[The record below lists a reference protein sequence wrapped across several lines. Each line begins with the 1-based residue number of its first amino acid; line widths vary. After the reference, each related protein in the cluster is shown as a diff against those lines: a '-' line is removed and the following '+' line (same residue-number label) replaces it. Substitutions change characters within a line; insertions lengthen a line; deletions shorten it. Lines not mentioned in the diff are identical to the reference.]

1 MGAVTGH
8 LGNSRGQRMSA
19 LYTRVARFYDAENA
33 DKRDDLQLY
42 GELAEAYKGDILDV
56 GCGTGRVLMHLA
68 RQGHQVHGIDN
79 DRAMLDRLELN
90 QHQSAQLDGKIS
102 AIHADVLEY
111 EYQSR
116 FALILLTYNV
126 LMHFH
131 EQERQ
136 IALLGKLRS
145 WLADDGL
152 LVIDLPNAGPA
163 FASQDTEAPTLE
175 RTFLDPETG
184 HMIMLQSL
192 SFIDRA
198 EQLLH
203 VEWIYDI
210 IDGDGAVKRLFA
222 PHKLRYF
229 FLAELRLLLERC
241 GLGLAAVYGDTD
253 RGDYT
258 SDSDRMIVF
267 ANAV

>member
-1 MGAVTGH
+1 
-8 LGNSRGQRMSA
+8 MSA
-19 LYTRVARFYDAENA
+19 FYSRVARFYDAENA

-42 GELAEAYKGDILDV
+42 SELAAERKGDILDV
-56 GCGTGRVLMHLA
+56 GCGTGRVLIHLA

-79 DRAMLDRLELN
+79 DRAMLDRLELKLE
-90 QHQSAQLDGKIS
+90 QRALLAEKIS

-116 FALILLTYNV
+116 FALILLTYNG

-131 EQERQ
+131 EQDRQ
-136 IALLGKLRS
+136 IALLGKLRR
-145 WLADDGL
+145 WLAGDGL

-184 HMIMLQSL
+184 QMIMLQSL

-198 EQLLH
+198 RQVLH
-203 VEWIYDI
+203 VDWIYDI

-229 FLAELRLLLERC
+229 FLAEISLLLERC

-258 SDSDRMIVF
+258 SESERMIVF

>member
-1 MGAVTGH
+1 
-8 LGNSRGQRMSA
+8 MSA
-19 LYTRVARFYDAENA
+19 FYTRVARFYDAENT
-33 DKRDDLQLY
+33 DKTDDLQLY
-42 GELAEAYKGDILDV
+42 RELAEENKGDILDV
-56 GCGTGRVLMHLA
+56 GCGTGRVLFHLA
-68 RQGHQVHGIDN
+68 QQGHRVHGIDN
-79 DRAMLDRLELN
+79 DRAMLDRLERNLE
-90 QHQSAQLDGKIS
+90 QAAQLDEKIS
-102 AIHADVLEY
+102 AIHADVLKH
-111 EYQSR
+111 EYQST

-131 EQERQ
+131 EQDRQ
-136 IALLGKLRS
+136 LALLGKLRR

-163 FASQDTEAPTLE
+163 FASPDTEAPTLE

-184 HMIMLQSL
+184 HMIMLQSV

-198 EQLLH
+198 QQLLH
-203 VEWIYDI
+203 VDWIYDL
-210 IDGDGAVKRLFA
+210 IDGDGSVKRLFA

-229 FLAELRLLLERC
+229 FLAELKLLLERC

-258 SDSDRMIVF
+258 SESERMIDF

>member
-1 MGAVTGH
+1 
-8 LGNSRGQRMSA
+8 MSA
-19 LYTRVARFYDAENA
+19 FYTRVARFYDAENS
-33 DKRDDLQLY
+33 DKTDDLQLY
-42 GELAEAYKGDILDV
+42 SELAEENKGDILDV
-56 GCGTGRVLMHLA
+56 GCGTGRVLFHLA
-68 RQGHQVHGIDN
+68 QQGHRVHGIDN
-79 DRAMLDRLELN
+79 DRAMLDRLERNLE
-90 QHQSAQLDGKIS
+90 QAALLDEKIS
-102 AIHADVLEY
+102 AIHADVLKH
-111 EYQSR
+111 EYQST

-131 EQERQ
+131 EQDRQ
-136 IALLGKLRS
+136 IALLGKLRR

-152 LVIDLPNAGPA
+152 LIIDLPNAGPA
-163 FASQDTEAPTLE
+163 FASPDTEATTLE

-184 HMIMLQSL
+184 HMIMLQSV

-198 EQLLH
+198 QQLLH
-203 VEWIYDI
+203 VDWIYDI
-210 IDGDGAVKRLFA
+210 IDGDGSVKRLLA

-229 FLAELRLLLERC
+229 FLAELKLLLERC

-258 SDSDRMIVF
+258 SESERMIVF

>member
-1 MGAVTGH
+1 MF
-8 LGNSRGQRMSA
+8 
-19 LYTRVARFYDAENA
+19 YTRVARFYDAENA
-33 DKRDDLQLY
+33 DKTDDLQLY
-42 GELAEAYKGDILDV
+42 SELAEENKGDILDV
-56 GCGTGRVLMHLA
+56 GCGTGRVLFHLA
-68 RQGHQVHGIDN
+68 QQGHRVHGIDN
-79 DRAMLDRLELN
+79 DRAMLDRLERNLE
-90 QHQSAQLDGKIS
+90 QTALLDKKIS
-102 AIHADVLEY
+102 AIHADVLKH
-111 EYQSR
+111 EYQST

-131 EQERQ
+131 EQDRQ
-136 IALLGKLRS
+136 LALLGKLRR

-184 HMIMLQSL
+184 HMIMLQSV

-198 EQLLH
+198 QQLLH
-203 VEWIYDI
+203 VDWIYDL
-210 IDGDGAVKRLFA
+210 IDGDGSVKRLFA

-229 FLAELRLLLERC
+229 FLAELKLLLERC

-258 SDSDRMIVF
+258 SESERMIVF